1 MPRPLPVAEI
11 AMEVQA
17 EILDA
22 QDEVSDAQADAA
34 PLWNAARKSPAL
46 MAHCR
51 RLAEALLLSRK
62 ALRLS
67 RKEARE
73 ITAMAEAEAA

>member
-1 MPRPLPVAEI
+1 MPRPLHVAEI
-11 AMEVQA
+11 AAEVQA

-22 QDEVSDAQADAA
+22 QDEVTDAQADAA

-51 RLAEALLLSRK
+51 RLAEALRLSRV

-67 RKEARE
+67 RQEARE
-73 ITAMAEAEAA
+73 IAGLAETA